1 MAKITKAIAEQVA
14 KAVTAKLK
22 QKIDDAEKEMSVAV
36 TEIVLKRIP
45 EEVMVA
51 YKKAPAYIS
60 DTSYV
65 YLNSNGYN
73 SRKVVL
79 TERLP
84 YGRSYYIEGITNKE
98 VAPLDK
104 IEQKK
109 EKLKDKYDRTYQ
121 EIESTLIGL
130 GTYKRV
136 QEQFPE
142 LYKYLPSAPG
152 NTSLMIVPEKIRET
166 VSCLISDDSKCIDKL

>member
-14 KAVTAKLK
+14 TAVTAKLK
-22 QKIDDAEKEMSVAV
+22 QKIEDVEKEMQVAV
-36 TEIVLKRIP
+36 TEMLKAKIP
-45 EEVMVA
+45 AEVAEV
-51 YKKAPAYIS
+51 YKKYPKYIR
-60 DTSYV
+60 DQSYV
-65 YLNSNGYN
+65 YLDSNGYSHRCVN
-73 SRKVVL
+73 L
-79 TERLP
+79 IENIP
-84 YGRSYYIEGITNKE
+84 YVGSSYQRELTNKE

-109 EKLKDKYDRTYQ
+109 DKLQEKYNRTYK

-142 LYKYLPSAPG
+142 LYKFLSSAPG
-152 NTSLMIVPEKIRET
+152 NTGLMLVPEKIRET